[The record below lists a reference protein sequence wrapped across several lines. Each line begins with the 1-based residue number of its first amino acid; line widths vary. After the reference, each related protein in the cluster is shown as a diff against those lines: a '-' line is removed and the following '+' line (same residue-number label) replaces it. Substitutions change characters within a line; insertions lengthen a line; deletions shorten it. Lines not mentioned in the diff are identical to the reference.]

1 MSHQAFSLTIGM
13 KCGCWEGD
21 GQATGMKR
29 NQHKYHK
36 KGMWRQMQNHP
47 HRSHS
52 RSYSCSPVTW
62 QALARLLAQGFQK
75 ERGSQPVD
83 PTILCEKPV
92 RNA

>member
-1 MSHQAFSLTIGM
+1 M
-13 KCGCWEGD
+13 KCGCWEED

-52 RSYSCSPVTW
+52 RSYSCSSVTW
-62 QALARLLAQGFQK
+62 HTLARLLAQGFQT

-92 RNA
+92 RNAYL